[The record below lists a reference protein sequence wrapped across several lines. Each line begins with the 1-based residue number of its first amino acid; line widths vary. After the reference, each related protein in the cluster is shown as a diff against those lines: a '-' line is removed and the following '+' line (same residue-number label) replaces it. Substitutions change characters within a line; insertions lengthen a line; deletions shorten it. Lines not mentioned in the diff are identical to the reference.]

1 MSKGVKIFLLIIGIA
16 FSLLS
21 ILLIGSCVSMNNE
34 YAGIEMGN
42 EAYGFYSFFCLLATV
57 ASVLASVP
65 WIILYVS
72 YRKNK
77 IQIKQ

>member
-1 MSKGVKIFLLIIGIA
+1 MSKGVKIFLLIVAIA
-16 FSLLS
+16 FSILS
-21 ILLIGSCVSMNNE
+21 TLFIGTCVSMNNE

-42 EAYGFYSFFCLLATV
+42 EAHGFYSFFCLLATI

-65 WIILYVS
+65 WIILYTS

-77 IQIKQ
+77 MKIIQ